1 MRSFILPGILAVLVL
16 LAAIT
21 ASAVSYNV
29 SGSVSYGDM
38 ALVLAAIAI
47 GVLSERLYE
56 TDKKIEELKEELQEK
71 SLSTQYSDEETDVDD
86 DTENDQG
93 IH

>member
-1 MRSFILPGILAVLVL
+1 MRSFVLPGILAVLVL

-38 ALVLAAIAI
+38 ALILTAIAI
-47 GVLSERLYE
+47 GVMAERQYE
-56 TDKKIEELKEELQEK
+56 TDRKLTELKEELLK
-71 SLSTQYSDEETDVDD
+71 KYPVTKYSDEETDVDD